1 MRGLSVVRATG
12 SASASACTR
21 ALASMPPPAAKGT
34 ISVMFLAGQSWA
46 GARVASRASAPSAT
60 AKGLKFSVF
69 WKSCGSFWAVAPV
82 NARFGA
88 PA

>member
-1 MRGLSVVRATG
+1 VVDEVDVQEG
-12 SASASACTR
+12 
-21 ALASMPPPAAKGT
+21 
-34 ISVMFLAGQSWA
+34 
-46 GARVASRASAPSAT
+46 
-60 AKGLKFSVF
+60 VF